1 MRKQISRFTP
11 EATTLTRYR
20 NEMCSRQDSR
30 GWTAE
35 SLRFTLRLLCALSVL
50 TWAILLPGCGGG
62 DEEPATDNAS
72 TDATTDG
79 DGKTNGNTSRPVEI
93 DPASIPIPEVKTG
106 ICRVYTPNPGFFVL
120 IDGELVRDEET
131 DDWLKTPCAVTLPVG
146 NHDVKVAKD
155 GYRDTPLPGRVR
167 VTAETA
173 AEAILEPV
181 EDPLRITDS
190 VLDAPYLN
198 AKVGEPIALE
208 SLNSARLET
217 DPFITA
223 DGLAIY
229 FAANRSEGN
238 GIYAATRPSPYVE
251 FYPPELLQN
260 SSGRDDKTTP
270 SVTNDGQLIAYAMP
284 EKQRVVAL
292 TRETPLGDFIDKQK
306 LKDSDREAELWRSA
320 QMLGDGLQFY
330 WTIEIDGQ
338 LETRVTSRKSL
349 DDRFGEIR
357 RVQMPGVHPCLSSDG
372 LRQYVFDGK
381 TVSRARREKVTATFS
396 RLETIATVS
405 LENYVHSSKRR
416 QYFVSDDEQWLFYC
430 NDPDKQGD
438 LFMVRLSQGASWG
451 FAVFGK
457 NIPNRTVVAN
467 NPPIDQP
474 DPKMPTQTGPKVDP
488 QTLPLPYTTHW
499 KQFNTFMATKKYDAA
514 KKLVEQSSADAKF
527 AADRELLEWDGG
539 EVDRVIGF
547 WNDLRQSL
555 KAMKPG
561 DPLRFGAAKVTLLKF
576 ENDVIT
582 AKARTKEVS
591 KAIYNMTRVD
601 VLAIADRFI
610 EKTDE
615 AGQARMA
622 TFLYYDPQGGA
633 GSAKTRFDRAGTVGP
648 EFYERQAARVLH
660 QAQQEFDRDKIAEGL
675 AFVAQVSAEHP
686 TSKAAEG
693 AKELENKAYEF
704 TKWQQS
710 GRWKTGGTGEFIAR
724 SGRVANSYLM
734 SPKTYE
740 NFELRLEWK
749 TTANGSGGVFFRYR
763 GRDDANLYGYKI
775 QLTDDFGSDRTDP
788 QTTGALFNV
797 APPTRNAVRKRGEWN
812 TLRMQVRGTQV
823 VVEINGAKVL
833 DRDAEATD
841 FKAISGYVVLD
852 GVPGGVTYRKT
863 LLMELPAA
871 Q

>member
-1 MRKQISRFTP
+1 MRNQIPRFSAK
-11 EATTLTRYR
+11 ATTLTRNR
-20 NEMCSRQDSR
+20 HKDHSRQDGR

-35 SLRFTLRLLCALSVL
+35 TLPKVSRLLCVLAWAL
-50 TWAILLPGCGGG
+50 LLPGCGGG
-62 DEEPATDNAS
+62 DEKPATDNAS
-72 TDATTDG
+72 GDVAADG
-79 DGKTNGNTSRPVEI
+79 DGKTNGNTNKPTGI
-93 DPASIPIPEVKTG
+93 DPASIPIPDVKTG
-106 ICRVYTPNPGFFVL
+106 VCRVYTPKPGFFLL
-120 IDGELVRDEET
+120 IDGELVRDEESE
-131 DDWLKTPCAVTLPVG
+131 DWLKTPCAVTLPVG
-146 NHDVKVAKD
+146 NHDVKVAKA
-155 GYRDTPLPGRVR
+155 GFRDTPLPGRVS
-167 VTAETA
+167 VTADAE
-173 AEAILEPV
+173 AEAILQPV
-181 EDPLRITDS
+181 EDPLGITDS

-260 SSGRDDKTTP
+260 SRGRDDKATP
-270 SVTNDGQLIAYAMP
+270 SVTDDARLIAYAMP

-292 TRETPLGDFIDKQK
+292 TRETPLGDFIDKQN
-306 LKDSDREAELWRSA
+306 LKYSSRAAEFWRSA
-320 QMLGDGLQFY
+320 LMLGDGLRFY

-338 LETRVTSRKSL
+338 LETRVTSRNSL
-349 DDRFGEIR
+349 DDRFGEMR
-357 RVQMPGVHPCLSSDG
+357 RVDMPGVHPCLSSDG
-372 LRQYVFDGK
+372 LRQYVFDGE
-381 TVSRARREKVTATFS
+381 TVSRARREKVTGTFS

-430 NDPDKQGD
+430 SNPDKQGD
-438 LFMVRLSQGASWG
+438 LYMVRLSQGASWG
-451 FAVFGK
+451 FAAFGT

-467 NPPIDQP
+467 NPTIDEP
-474 DPKMPTQTGPKVDP
+474 DPKTPTETDPKVDP

-499 KQFNTFMATKKYDAA
+499 KQFNTLMATKKYDAA
-514 KKLVEQSSADAKF
+514 KKLVEQSLADAKF
-527 AADRELLEWDGG
+527 ARDRELLEWDRT
-539 EVDRVIGF
+539 EVERVIGF
-547 WNDLRQSL
+547 WNDVRQSL
-555 KAMKPG
+555 ETMKPG
-561 DPLRFGAAKVTLLKF
+561 DPLRFGAAKVTLIKF
-576 ENDVIT
+576 EDDLIT

-591 KAIYNMTRVD
+591 KVIYDMTRVD
-601 VLAIADRFI
+601 VLAIADLI
-610 EKTDE
+610 VEKIDE

-622 TFLYYDPQGGA
+622 TFLYYDPKGGA
-633 GSAKTRFDRAGTVGP
+633 GSAKTRFDRAGAVGP
-648 EFYERQAARVLH
+648 AFYERQAVRVLH

-675 AFVAQVSAEHP
+675 AFVAKVSAEHP
-686 TSKAAEG
+686 ASKAAEG
-693 AKELENKAYEF
+693 AKELESKAYEF

-710 GRWKTGGTGEFIAR
+710 GRWKTGGTGEFIAG

-763 GRDDANLYGYKI
+763 GRGDANLYGYKI
-775 QLTDDFGSDRTDP
+775 QLTDDFGSGRTDP
-788 QTTGALFNV
+788 QTTGALFNT
-797 APPTRNAVRKRGEWN
+797 ASPTRNAVRKRGEWN

-823 VVEINGAKVL
+823 TVEINGTKVL
-833 DRDAEATD
+833 DNAAEVTD

-852 GVPGGVTYRKT
+852 GVPGGITYRKT
-863 LLMELPAA
+863 LLMELPVE
-871 Q
+871 